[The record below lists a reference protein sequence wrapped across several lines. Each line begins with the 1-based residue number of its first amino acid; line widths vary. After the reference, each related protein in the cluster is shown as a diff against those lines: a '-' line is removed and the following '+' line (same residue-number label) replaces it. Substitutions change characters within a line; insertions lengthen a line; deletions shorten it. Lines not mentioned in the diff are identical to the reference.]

1 MIAGGGG
8 GIGAVNIESKTDID
22 GVKALAPAVFL
33 ARNLTDN
40 RAKASKFNLNRIW
53 YIGEELLS
61 NHKTFN

>member
-40 RAKASKFNLNRIW
+40 RAKASKFK

>member
-40 RAKASKFNLNRIW
+40 RAKASKFNLNRI
-53 YIGEELLS
+53 
-61 NHKTFN
+61 